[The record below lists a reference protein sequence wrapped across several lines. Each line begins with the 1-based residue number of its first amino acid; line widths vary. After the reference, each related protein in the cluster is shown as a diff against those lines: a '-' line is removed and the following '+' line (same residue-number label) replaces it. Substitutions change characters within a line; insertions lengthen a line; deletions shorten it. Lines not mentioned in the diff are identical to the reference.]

1 MRGYVPF
8 LHITT
13 LDAAYKNGGIINKI
27 SSGPNL
33 LTGWFD
39 GASLRPALISSTS
52 FCDWAPDF
60 SECAFRISEKTTL
73 PSFIIL
79 LRCPVLKNEVTEC

>member
-60 SECAFRISEKTTL
+60 SECAFRISEKNNIAFFYYPVEM
-73 PSFIIL
+73 PS
-79 LRCPVLKNEVTEC
+79 LKE